1 MEKDIPWRTNQ
12 IIGVSMLILD
22 KVDFREKKMII
33 DKEGNYVIIKGLTHH
48 EDVTAL
54 SVYAPNNTASKHTE
68 QKS

>member
-1 MEKDIPWRTNQ
+1 
-12 IIGVSMLILD
+12 MLILD